1 MEKVAKIAEKRAA
14 NALSGRSIAFI
25 GGGAMAGAMIGGLL
39 NSHAVES
46 KAITASDP
54 HADRIQDLE
63 KRFGVAT
70 TGDNLKAARNAEIV
84 ILSVKPQMLRFVF
97 RDLCGKLGKDA
108 LVLSIIAGARIES
121 MTQGLK
127 HGAIVRSMPNTP
139 AQVAEGMTVWT
150 SNAAVTAA
158 QREQAQTILKAFGKE
173 LYVADEA
180 FLDMATAISGSGPS
194 YVFLFMEALI
204 DAAVHLG
211 FSREDARTLVTQTV
225 RGSAIYAEHSP
236 SHPAEMRNLVTSP
249 GGTSAH
255 ALYQLEKGGFRTL
268 LSKAVWAAFQRS
280 VSLSALN
287 SAVQPFEEK
296 DDDGGL
302 RAEGLRL
309 LPFAI
314 CHCHDSYYRSV
325 ITTGYDSSRSSR
337 EGLMGGLRIS
347 LNSSIACL
355 RMCSSASAR
364 SSVTRNSFRSF
375 ALTVPALTMSS
386 SSAR

>member
-1 MEKVAKIAEKRAA
+1 MNKVLKGKS
-14 NALSGRSIAFI
+14 LAFI

-39 NSHAVES
+39 NSHTVDA
-46 KAITASDP
+46 KWITVSDP
-54 HADRIQDLE
+54 HTDRAKDLE
-63 KRFGVAT
+63 SRFGIT
-70 TGDNLKAARNAEIV
+70 TTTDNLAAARGADIV

-97 RDLCGKLGKDA
+97 RDLCGKLRKDA
-108 LVLSIIAGARIES
+108 LVLSIIAGARIDS
-121 MTQGLK
+121 MTRGLK
-127 HGAIVRSMPNTP
+127 HPSAVRSMPNTP

-150 SNAAVTAA
+150 ANGATSPA
-158 QREQAQTILKAFGKE
+158 QRADAQAILRAFGKE

-225 RGSAIYAEHSP
+225 RGSAIYAEQSP

-287 SAVQPFEEK
+287 SAVQPFEEEDEK
-296 DDDGGL
+296 G
-302 RAEGLRL
+302 ET
-309 LPFAI
+309 
-314 CHCHDSYYRSV
+314 H
-325 ITTGYDSSRSSR
+325 T
-337 EGLMGGLRIS
+337 
-347 LNSSIACL
+347 
-355 RMCSSASAR
+355 
-364 SSVTRNSFRSF
+364 
-375 ALTVPALTMSS
+375 
-386 SSAR
+386 

>member
-1 MEKVAKIAEKRAA
+1 
-14 NALSGRSIAFI
+14 
-25 GGGAMAGAMIGGLL
+25 
-39 NSHAVES
+39 
-46 KAITASDP
+46 
-54 HADRIQDLE
+54 
-63 KRFGVAT
+63 
-70 TGDNLKAARNAEIV
+70 
-84 ILSVKPQMLRFVF
+84 
-97 RDLCGKLGKDA
+97 
-108 LVLSIIAGARIES
+108 
-121 MTQGLK
+121 
-127 HGAIVRSMPNTP
+127 MPNTP

-150 SNAAVTAA
+150 ASSAVTPPQRAEA
-158 QREQAQTILKAFGKE
+158 QAILRAFGKE

-225 RGSAIYAEHSP
+225 RGSAIYAENRP

-296 DDDGGL
+296 E
-302 RAEGLRL
+302 AT
-309 LPFAI
+309 
-314 CHCHDSYYRSV
+314 DSR
-325 ITTGYDSSRSSR
+325 RQ
-337 EGLMGGLRIS
+337 E
-347 LNSSIACL
+347 
-355 RMCSSASAR
+355 
-364 SSVTRNSFRSF
+364 
-375 ALTVPALTMSS
+375 
-386 SSAR
+386 

>member
-1 MEKVAKIAEKRAA
+1 MDNVLNGKS
-14 NALSGRSIAFI
+14 LAFI

-39 NSHAVES
+39 NSRTVDP

-54 HADRIQDLE
+54 HEERTRDL
-63 KRFGVAT
+63 KARFGVSTAT
-70 TGDNLKAARNAEIV
+70 ENIGAARDADIV

-97 RDLCGKLGKDA
+97 RDLCGKLRKDA
-108 LVLSIIAGARIES
+108 LVLSIVAGARVDS
-121 MTQGLK
+121 MVQGLK
-127 HGAIVRSMPNTP
+127 HASIVRSMPNTP

-150 SNAAVTAA
+150 ANAAVTPA
-158 QREQAQTILKAFGKE
+158 QRSQAQAILRAFGKE

-225 RGSAIYAEHSP
+225 RGSAIYAENSP

-268 LSKAVWAAFQRS
+268 LSKAVWAAYQRS

-287 SAVQPFEEK
+287 SAVQPFEEQDETK
-296 DDDGGL
+296 D
-302 RAEGLRL
+302 
-309 LPFAI
+309 
-314 CHCHDSYYRSV
+314 
-325 ITTGYDSSRSSR
+325 
-337 EGLMGGLRIS
+337 
-347 LNSSIACL
+347 
-355 RMCSSASAR
+355 
-364 SSVTRNSFRSF
+364 
-375 ALTVPALTMSS
+375 
-386 SSAR
+386 

>member
-1 MEKVAKIAEKRAA
+1 MNKVLKGKS
-14 NALSGRSIAFI
+14 LAFI

-39 NSHAVES
+39 NSHTVDA
-46 KAITASDP
+46 KWITASDP
-54 HADRIQDLE
+54 HKDRAKDLE
-63 KRFGVAT
+63 SRFGIT
-70 TGDNLKAARNAEIV
+70 TTTENLAAARGADIV

-97 RDLCGKLGKDA
+97 RDLCGKLRKEA
-108 LVLSIIAGARIES
+108 LVLSIIAGARIDS
-121 MTQGLK
+121 ITQGLK
-127 HGAIVRSMPNTP
+127 HPSAVRSMPNTP

-150 SNAAVTAA
+150 ANAPTSPSQRADA
-158 QREQAQTILKAFGKE
+158 QAILRAFGKE

-225 RGSAIYAEHSP
+225 RGSAIYAEQSA

-287 SAVQPFEEK
+287 SAVQPFEEEDAK
-296 DDDGGL
+296 D
-302 RAEGLRL
+302 
-309 LPFAI
+309 
-314 CHCHDSYYRSV
+314 
-325 ITTGYDSSRSSR
+325 
-337 EGLMGGLRIS
+337 
-347 LNSSIACL
+347 
-355 RMCSSASAR
+355 
-364 SSVTRNSFRSF
+364 
-375 ALTVPALTMSS
+375 
-386 SSAR
+386 

>member
-1 MEKVAKIAEKRAA
+1 MQK
-14 NALSGRSIAFI
+14 ALTGKSLAFI
-25 GGGAMAGAMIGGLL
+25 GSGAMAGAMIGGLL
-39 NSHAVES
+39 SSRAVDEKS
-46 KAITASDP
+46 ITASDP
-54 HADRIQDLE
+54 HKERTSDLHT
-63 KRFGVAT
+63 RFGVAT
-70 TGDNLKAARNAEIV
+70 TNDNVAAARSADIV

-97 RDLCGKLGKDA
+97 RDVCGKLRKDA

-121 MTQGLK
+121 ITQGLK
-127 HGAIVRSMPNTP
+127 HASVVRSMPNTP
-139 AQVAEGMTVWT
+139 AQVSEGMTVWT
-150 SNAAVTAA
+150 ASSAVTAGQRSEA
-158 QREQAQTILKAFGKE
+158 QAILRAFGRE

-268 LSKAVWAAFQRS
+268 LSKAVWAAYQRS

-287 SAVQPFEEK
+287 TAVQPFEEEDK
-296 DDDGGL
+296 DSD
-302 RAEGLRL
+302 
-309 LPFAI
+309 
-314 CHCHDSYYRSV
+314 
-325 ITTGYDSSRSSR
+325 
-337 EGLMGGLRIS
+337 
-347 LNSSIACL
+347 
-355 RMCSSASAR
+355 
-364 SSVTRNSFRSF
+364 
-375 ALTVPALTMSS
+375 
-386 SSAR
+386 

>member
-1 MEKVAKIAEKRAA
+1 MDNVLNGKS
-14 NALSGRSIAFI
+14 LAFI
-25 GGGAMAGAMIGGLL
+25 GSGAMAGAMIGGLL
-39 NSHAVES
+39 NSRVVDS

-54 HADRIQDLE
+54 HEERTRDL
-63 KRFGVAT
+63 KARFGVSTAT
-70 TGDNLKAARNAEIV
+70 ENIGAARDADIV

-97 RDLCGKLGKDA
+97 RDLCGKLRTDA
-108 LVLSIIAGARIES
+108 LVLSIVAGARVDS
-121 MTQGLK
+121 MVQGLK
-127 HGAIVRSMPNTP
+127 HASIVRSMPNTP

-150 SNAAVTAA
+150 ANAAVTPA
-158 QREQAQTILKAFGKE
+158 QRSQAQAILRAFGKE

-225 RGSAIYAEHSP
+225 RGSAIYAENSP

-268 LSKAVWAAFQRS
+268 LSKAVWAAYQRS

-287 SAVQPFEEK
+287 SAVQPFEEQDESK
-296 DDDGGL
+296 D
-302 RAEGLRL
+302 
-309 LPFAI
+309 
-314 CHCHDSYYRSV
+314 
-325 ITTGYDSSRSSR
+325 
-337 EGLMGGLRIS
+337 
-347 LNSSIACL
+347 
-355 RMCSSASAR
+355 
-364 SSVTRNSFRSF
+364 
-375 ALTVPALTMSS
+375 
-386 SSAR
+386 